1 MIFKEALRSVWNDRF
16 RSFFFWLTFLLTTIF
31 IFLFF
36 TLSYEVGE
44 EGVMT
49 FVTVFMVLVC
59 TMDIFFVNHF
69 YMISKAKD
77 LAVRLICGATYTY
90 LSFYLLI
97 QVVFL
102 LLLALPLGLWI
113 GMSTLPFFADMIGME
128 VAVSSD
134 AIMRISVMIGY
145 IIFWILLFN
154 LSFTY
159 KSAASMMFN
168 MQSETVSGKSDVLS
182 LHTGHKFDGIKRI
195 IMPILVLCPLF
206 LLLDAEKPS
215 VFCVGFATV
224 LLYLFFDWYWVPTLN
239 VKMEK
244 KDIESPSALVST
256 GFHRMNIR
264 KLKTNILLLNGS
276 SLLVYGLVDES
287 YVNPVCHMTVLLSF
301 VMISVLLWLAFLFQ
315 YETEQFH
322 KEAYLSTLLSIGYTK
337 ENLKSILHKEV
348 LCLFGS
354 VLFMELLYFIPV
366 TVSHLSRN
374 VITVNECLL
383 VSLGYLIPF
392 AVCLVISLFSYDKI
406 LAGVKTRK

>member
-1 MIFKEALRSVWNDRF
+1 
-16 RSFFFWLTFLLTTIF
+16 
-31 IFLFF
+31 
-36 TLSYEVGE
+36 
-44 EGVMT
+44 
-49 FVTVFMVLVC
+49 
-59 TMDIFFVNHF
+59 
-69 YMISKAKD
+69 
-77 LAVRLICGATYTY
+77 
-90 LSFYLLI
+90 
-97 QVVFL
+97 
-102 LLLALPLGLWI
+102 
-113 GMSTLPFFADMIGME
+113 
-128 VAVSSD
+128 
-134 AIMRISVMIGY
+134 
-145 IIFWILLFN
+145 
-154 LSFTY
+154 
-159 KSAASMMFN
+159 
-168 MQSETVSGKSDVLS
+168 
-182 LHTGHKFDGIKRI
+182 
-195 IMPILVLCPLF
+195 MPILVLCPLF

-366 TVSHLSRN
+366 TVSYLSRN